1 LTAELSIFNDAV
13 ASASAQVNT
22 YLRQLE
28 AAQKRLLT
36 QDEALSVFYDNAQ
49 LALTAME
56 GLRVILRAKESGL
69 ERLQVALGAGEG
81 GSRKRQRAEIDDD
94 GDQAP
99 KRRETEERPR
109 DDLARSEFPKRTTNT
124 GKGKE
129 PVSSTA
135 GFLESLSRGVAK
147 ANPKSSIDGFLEAL
161 AEPKKRGPGRPRK
174 STADGFLEALAEPK
188 KRGPGRP
195 RKSTAVELPPGSTSS
210 STGRKNSRSGPEPP
224 KKPRS
229 PIRIGPFIIQ
239 SPTPSEDEK

>member
-1 LTAELSIFNDAV
+1 
-13 ASASAQVNT
+13 
-22 YLRQLE
+22 
-28 AAQKRLLT
+28 
-36 QDEALSVFYDNAQ
+36 VFYDNAR

-69 ERLQVALGAGEG
+69 ERLQAALGAGEG

-99 KRRETEERPR
+99 KRRETEERPWN
-109 DDLARSEFPKRTTNT
+109 DLARSEFPKRTTNT

-129 PVSSTA
+129 PAFSDTKFFEA
-135 GFLESLSRGVAK
+135 LANGGVAK
-147 ANPKSSIDGFLEAL
+147 ANPKSSIDGFLEAV
-161 AEPKKRGPGRPRK
+161 
-174 STADGFLEALAEPK
+174 AEPK

-210 STGRKNSRSGPEPP
+210 AEPKKRGPGLPRKSTAVELPPGSTSSSTGRKNSRRGPEPP

-229 PIRIGPFIIQ
+229 PIRIGPFIIR